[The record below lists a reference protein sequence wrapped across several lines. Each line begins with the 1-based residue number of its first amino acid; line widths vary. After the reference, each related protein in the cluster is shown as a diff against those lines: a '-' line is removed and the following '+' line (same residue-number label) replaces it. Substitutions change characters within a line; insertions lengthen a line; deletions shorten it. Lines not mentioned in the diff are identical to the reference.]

1 MFVNVKSQICHK
13 YFRPCLSRS
22 LASDLFSVIY
32 MNYCSFSS
40 ELFSVIYLAL
50 DLKWFKKDQYCEIA
64 LENVNHA
71 NFFHSF
77 SYSRKP
83 PTYTDQP
90 IRVVIWLYS
99 FVNSFACKYSDNY

>member
-1 MFVNVKSQICHK
+1 
-13 YFRPCLSRS
+13 
-22 LASDLFSVIY
+22 

-99 FVNSFACKYSDNY
+99 LVNSFACKYSDNY